1 MFILYAAV
9 KLVTALCNCKEI
21 KNCWNCSQR
30 PIMIIT
36 RVCVNKKWFSISTH
50 YFIDKKEA
58 SAIITANLNYFL
70 SIVVSIWWIA
80 YENMH
85 KYEMEKHKLP
95 HSVFSWSSKT
105 ITLNV
110 YVWISRYSYLW
121 IVFIIL
127 FLELYP
133 LRSIIFC
140 WWDIYYC
147 IDVQLCF
154 A

>member
-1 MFILYAAV
+1 
-9 KLVTALCNCKEI
+9 
-21 KNCWNCSQR
+21 
-30 PIMIIT
+30 MIIT

-50 YFIDKKEA
+50 YFIDKKGV
-58 SAIITANLNYFL
+58 SATDDYCSKFILFSMYRSFDYFCENTIRNKRKSGSYYVWL
-70 SIVVSIWWIA
+70 A
-80 YENMH
+80 FTNMH
-85 KYEMEKHKLP
+85 KCEMEKHKLP
-95 HSVFSWSSKT
+95 HSVFSSKT